1 MNFEAFIREIQDNH
15 WKVHGVEVYVQGKC
29 IHAYADT
36 RNRYPIYSA
45 TKTITSLAVGMAVD
59 EGKLNIRESLLHY
72 LPDSVIKEMQTSQ
85 RECYQNI
92 TIKDLLTM
100 SVSGYPFRPEGNY
113 WLKDSLS
120 VPVKIKKENK
130 FSYNNTSAFL
140 AGVAATNALN
150 ENLYDYLC
158 RKLFAPLGIENPP
171 CEFSPEGYF
180 YGASKMELSVNELSR
195 IGLLISQSGVY
206 QGTRIVSDAYIKE
219 ATSLQQQNSEDGYG
233 YLIWKYRNGVSIN
246 GKWNQ
251 RCYILP
257 NREIVITY
265 LADTDMD
272 ASILRK
278 QMEKHLLSVV

>member
-1 MNFEAFIREIQDNH
+1 
-15 WKVHGVEVYVQGKC
+15 
-29 IHAYADT
+29 
-36 RNRYPIYSA
+36 
-45 TKTITSLAVGMAVD
+45 
-59 EGKLNIRESLLHY
+59 
-72 LPDSVIKEMQTSQ
+72 
-85 RECYQNI
+85 
-92 TIKDLLTM
+92 
-100 SVSGYPFRPEGNY
+100 
-113 WLKDSLS
+113 
-120 VPVKIKKENK
+120 
-130 FSYNNTSAFL
+130 
-140 AGVAATNALN
+140 
-150 ENLYDYLC
+150 
-158 RKLFAPLGIENPP
+158 
-171 CEFSPEGYF
+171 
-180 YGASKMELSVNELSR
+180 MELSVNELSR
-195 IGLLISQSGVY
+195 IGLLIGQSGVY